1 MGNKRCLQIKKKKN
15 FSAPFYGATV
25 DKLNEAAI
33 STKS

>member
-1 MGNKRCLQIKKKKN
+1 MGNKRCLQINKKN